1 VVCDHPDHII
11 GQAGSDFLKIVK
23 TQWDEIKFIGGAPEE
38 YIAMA
43 KRSGDE
49 WFIGIMN
56 NSIKRSVTI
65 DTSFL
70 GEGSYILTY
79 WSDGKNP
86 TDVVKKIITVK
97 ASKPIK
103 VNMNS
108 AGGYVAVVRPE

>member
-1 VVCDHPDHII
+1 
-11 GQAGSDFLKIVK
+11 
-23 TQWDEIKFIGGAPEE
+23 
-38 YIAMA
+38 
-43 KRSGDE
+43 
-49 WFIGIMN
+49 MN

-86 TDVVKKIITVK
+86 TDVVKKTIKIK
-97 ASKPIK
+97 AGKPIK

-108 AGGYVAVVRPE
+108 AGGYVAVIQPE

>member
-1 VVCDHPDHII
+1 
-11 GQAGSDFLKIVK
+11 
-23 TQWDEIKFIGGAPEE
+23 
-38 YIAMA
+38 
-43 KRSGDE
+43 
-49 WFIGIMN
+49 MN

-70 GEGSYILTY
+70 GEGSYVVTY

-86 TDVVKKIITVK
+86 TDVVKKTITVK
-97 ASKPIK
+97 TGKPIK